1 MALILSCGHEV
12 KNTYDEY
19 TIITKDYNSK
29 GKRAIAY
36 KSVCTKCKLGY
47 IADDT
52 IFINEDEA
60 INWMFEE

>member
-19 TIITKDYNSK
+19 TIITKDSTIK

-36 KSVCTKCKLGY
+36 RSVCTKCKLGY
-47 IADDT
+47 VADDT
-52 IFINEDEA
+52 IFANEDEA
-60 INWMFEE
+60 INWMFED